1 VTVSGQ
7 WDSGENQDRARAPRT
22 LLPGRRDDSMI
33 DQGTAVSVGDAL
45 AAARRQAGLTITQ
58 VSQRTCI
65 RETIVRG
72 IERGDYSA
80 CGGDFYARGHVR
92 SIARAVGL
100 DPDQMVRA
108 YDASE
113 APPPPMTAADVFQP
127 VKPVKLKERRRP
139 NWTLVLLAGLVVVA
153 GIVGFRYF
161 SRSSPQSS
169 AKQASSSVHHT
180 SHSPAHS
187 PAHGTKTPT
196 VSTSSRAASPAATQV
211 QIMIVAK
218 PGQVTWAELT
228 AENGTM
234 LFQGDI
240 GTSARLPQQ
249 TETAVNGMTVQLG
262 TPGGAEVYLN
272 GKLQPVTATNPV
284 TLYCTRTVCT

>member
-1 VTVSGQ
+1 
-7 WDSGENQDRARAPRT
+7 
-22 LLPGRRDDSMI
+22 MI
-33 DQGTAVSVGDAL
+33 DERMAVSVGDAL

-100 DPDQMVRA
+100 DPDQMVRE

-113 APPPPMTAADVFQP
+113 PPPPPITAADVFQP
-127 VKPVKLKERRRP
+127 VKPVKLRERRRP
-139 NWTLVLLAGLVVVA
+139 NWTVVLLAGLVVVA

-161 SRSSPQSS
+161 SHSSPPAARQTSS
-169 AKQASSSVHHT
+169 RHHT
-180 SHSPAHS
+180 SHSSSLNSSHATT
-187 PAHGTKTPT
+187 APT
-196 VSTSSRAASPAATQV
+196 VSTSSAAVPPTQV
-211 QIMIVAK
+211 QVMIVAK

-228 AENGTM
+228 APNGSV

-240 GTSARLPQQ
+240 GSSVGLPQQ
-249 TETAVNGMTVQLG
+249 TETATDSMTVQLG
-262 TPGGAEVYLN
+262 NPAGASVYLN
-272 GKLQPVTATNPV
+272 GKIQTVATGHPV
-284 TLYCTRTVCT
+284 TLSCTRTVCT